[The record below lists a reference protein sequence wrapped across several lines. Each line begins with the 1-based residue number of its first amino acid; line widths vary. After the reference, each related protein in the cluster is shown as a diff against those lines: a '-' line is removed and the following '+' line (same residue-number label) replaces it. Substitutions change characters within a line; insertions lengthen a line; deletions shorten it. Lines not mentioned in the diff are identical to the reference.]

1 MSDLAYSSFSSLLF
15 AGIIVASLLY
25 TAYGAVYR
33 LLLSPIARFPGP
45 WFAALT
51 FWNEFYYDVW
61 LGGPIIR
68 INPYEIHIDDPW
80 FWDELYVSGS
90 KGKSDKWRWSMRMF
104 GQVDNAAFDTLD
116 HDMHRMR
123 RAPWNPYFSKQ
134 SISRIQPLLIQTAV
148 DKLCDRFAEH
158 QAAGKPVVMTH
169 AYASLTTDTI
179 SEYSFPEG
187 YDLLSHPE
195 FDGAHYDAWMAL
207 SRMSHALKQFAW
219 LWPLL
224 DSIPPWITKHTSPDV
239 YLVVQQQKYLLDES
253 KKILRLRENTDY
265 KEMTLRPSLMRSFID
280 SDLLPEDQKGA
291 SRIKGEAQVAMG
303 AGTVTTSHALKV
315 ATYHTSPTHL
325 SSTP

>member
-1 MSDLAYSSFSSLLF
+1 
-15 AGIIVASLLY
+15 
-25 TAYGAVYR
+25 
-33 LLLSPIARFPGP
+33 
-45 WFAALT
+45 
-51 FWNEFYYDVW
+51 
-61 LGGPIIR
+61 
-68 INPYEIHIDDPW
+68 
-80 FWDELYVSGS
+80 
-90 KGKSDKWRWSMRMF
+90 MRMF

-224 DSIPPWITKHTSPDV
+224 DSIP
-239 YLVVQQQKYLLDES
+239 
-253 KKILRLRENTDY
+253 
-265 KEMTLRPSLMRSFID
+265 
-280 SDLLPEDQKGA
+280 
-291 SRIKGEAQVAMG
+291 
-303 AGTVTTSHALKV
+303 
-315 ATYHTSPTHL
+315 
-325 SSTP
+325 